1 MSFRFSK
8 AGAAW
13 AIGLGAIALT
23 ACQSSTNVGGAGG
36 GANVGAGGAG
46 GGGTGGSG
54 AGEPLPKAD
63 KVDIVLMVD
72 NSRSMADKQ
81 EVLSVALNDLV
92 FSLTNPPCVD
102 PTGAQPPQQPAGPQ
116 DACPA
121 GLVRWHLPVQDI
133 HLGIIS
139 SSIGGHGAD
148 ICPANSPELQSNN
161 DRAHL
166 LARSNPT
173 ASNDI
178 ATYDGKGFLSWD
190 PGGKYNPPGE
200 SDPTALAST
209 FSQMVRGVGQVGC
222 GYESQ
227 LESWYRFLADPEPY
241 ESISVV
247 GAQAVPQGIDSA
259 LLQQRADFLRPDSML
274 VVLMLTDENDCSI
287 RESGQFYFAAQ
298 VATSSGSKF
307 HLPRPRAVC
316 ATNPNDPCCHSCGQ
330 PLAAGCAE
338 DPTCY
343 INGDPNQGIEVLDD
357 MEDAFNV
364 RCFDQKRRF
373 GIDFLYPVDR
383 YVQALTSPMV
393 TNRAG
398 EPVPNPIFSDL
409 NPSDANTNIRDPG
422 LVVLGGIVG
431 VPWQDIARDPSNLGA
446 GLKSAEELTQS
457 GTWDVILGDPASHV
471 PPTSPYMVES
481 IDPRSGVM
489 AGNAVNGNEWTIPG
503 REDLQYACIFDL
515 PVGAERDCSEPGA
528 PACDCQPGS
537 DNPLCADDSGTGET
551 TLQVAA
557 KAYPGLRELSVL
569 KGLGPQGVT
578 ASICPAQLSAPTLS
592 DYGYRPAIRSLLE
605 RMAPRL

>member
-1 MSFRFSK
+1 
-8 AGAAW
+8 
-13 AIGLGAIALT
+13 
-23 ACQSSTNVGGAGG
+23 
-36 GANVGAGGAG
+36 
-46 GGGTGGSG
+46 
-54 AGEPLPKAD
+54 
-63 KVDIVLMVD
+63 
-72 NSRSMADKQ
+72 
-81 EVLSVALNDLV
+81 
-92 FSLTNPPCVD
+92 
-102 PTGAQPPQQPAGPQ
+102 
-116 DACPA
+116 
-121 GLVRWHLPVQDI
+121 
-133 HLGIIS
+133 
-139 SSIGGHGAD
+139 
-148 ICPANSPELQSNN
+148 
-161 DRAHL
+161 
-166 LARSNPT
+166 
-173 ASNDI
+173 
-178 ATYDGKGFLSWD
+178 
-190 PGGKYNPPGE
+190 
-200 SDPTALAST
+200 
-209 FSQMVRGVGQVGC
+209 MVRGVGQVGC